1 MLVVMKANNIFVLS
15 DMNIELEIWVL
26 SLKFVFVTFG
36 IYTYVEKMST
46 VIKKLVKMRAKL
58 VFGGKNR

>member
-36 IYTYVEKMST
+36 IYTYVENMST